1 MTKLVAMSVALAWAT
16 NIQTMLND
24 TNHFKESIKLCRN
37 KCCVT

>member
-24 TNHFKESIKLCRN
+24 TNHFKLEH
-37 KCCVT
+37 